1 MKDFIRR
8 WAYAYSIVNIVFLI
22 VSFVILRRLNIDVPF
37 LRLSLGAI
45 AISLFIASSVSVFK
59 SNINGI
65 MRTVLGFLLILPI
78 VFITRKVFGVLVFRF
93 SIAVFIFALI
103 CSIIYAL
110 AVFTV
115 SKKYKKEEVALN
127 ELLRK
132 RQSEISEDKI
142 EDSKDD
148 NLFTIN

>member
-78 VFITRKVFGVLVFRF
+78 VFITRKVFGVLVFRV
-93 SIAVFIFALI
+93 SVAVFIFALI